1 MSIEGLQALLTK
13 EAIVATEAVD
23 RLSQS
28 PQAVEVAYL
37 HHVRSYVPMG
47 RAAEGEEGTLT
58 VAEFERRLIRLVKEG
73 KAPTG
78 YVTAEYGYGKTSTC
92 LYLWQQCREANLVA
106 VPPFEFTQLSQ
117 LMSATH
123 AWVRYELS
131 RVRPDLVPL
140 ADSIR
145 GKYET
150 RSLDELAEQKG
161 MPIEVLREL
170 YADGQLMLTWAP
182 IRYVQFF
189 EEITDLV
196 LQAGFDGLV
205 ILPDELQQYLD
216 PLIKSGMTDPVVP
229 LFDIVQ
235 GMITR
240 RGTLRCGLLFSVP
253 ARTLSKLNEDRG
265 DFVQRLKSQGL
276 GFDLRNVY
284 TADFALQLWQRLSE
298 QFDFVPE
305 RDALVEQETLR
316 AIGEIAARP
325 DLASG
330 PRTVIAV
337 FQRMVDRYIH
347 PRAEVPHPYTP
358 IDLIDDYLAGAIPF
372 DETGKIRQVVNARLS
387 ASIVAN
393 NAEHERLVRLVAA
406 YPTEGCPHS
415 LVERM
420 GLIRAYDE
428 LAAAG
433 QGDLIIF
440 LGSVSSP
447 GMTLRGLEPQ
457 NEGPTDWLHATL
469 RDFNRNYVD
478 SADITMRRALASF
491 ERLLL
496 DRTFPNSTWTKIA
509 AFEKRMTQNQGL
521 LLEGSFA
528 GAIKLYPKRRMYIR
542 LLREGEQPVAFS
554 DTDFSVDFILRPHL
568 DQPLEQRGQ
577 IAGTIENADPHR
589 LRLELNLSH
598 RSATTYHDL
607 QSVLQ
612 PVANPY
618 KVCPLL
624 LLALDEY
631 IEEKRRANQIPRA
644 EDDFTKNTFQQSLA
658 DYCVSE
664 LFNTDLKGP
673 QGETGTKLMESL
685 FLDACQQLFPRYKT
699 LMVNNQWT
707 SALQN
712 DYRRALESLSSSLE
726 RQGEVPVEGTKTDIA
741 KRLGR
746 TNTAFDSFVSSFP
759 TLIRIEQPFRG
770 DSQGAVMFTLHPLEH
785 LLLSS
790 LKNSQQ
796 RVKVSSLG
804 ASSTSLQSLS
814 RADFDA
820 LASQE
825 GYRDLEI
832 DEILA
837 IMQARGL
844 ILLDPKSK
852 AIALA
857 PRRTPSINELN
868 EAVRVLQAQLA
879 PLVSYYES
887 ETLTRQKQQLD
898 TIAAELPKLRRNP
911 EEARVA
917 QIYRALRS
925 GEQQIAAFIADKRTV
940 LQAEIQ
946 QLILPQPTTSQ
957 NLNLLQSAVSTE
969 FFGKHLERIRQDVLS
984 SYAQYDATCNEVTA
998 KLQDLRCAIMTDL
1011 DADNLVSVAKQ
1022 LRAIQE
1028 QGKNLLSTK
1037 HNLDGLFFPLIQAT
1051 NLLSDVV
1058 GLDKRLAQQN
1068 PVLLPC
1074 KQELDAFIRDVSEAL
1089 ATRRQGSL
1097 RDISVWENQ
1106 LAQVKQCIAEVE
1118 HSQQQEFEQWQNR
1131 YRVLLETHLHLSQND
1146 LPRTQ
1151 TYINSNPQE
1160 SRDRFANEVKQTV
1173 IRQLE
1178 ALLSECRRVTDRL
1191 GAISYSGDLATLPSP
1206 QGEVAA
1212 DRAEQCQELIGIVYQ
1227 QALELNTQAGE
1238 SDGKLYAEPSGEFD
1252 GFCQALS
1259 EAQTKARRMADLLRQ
1274 VEGALQQERLT
1285 DLEQVLLSV
1294 IQKQATRNGHAVDL
1308 GTILQSSGQPTT
1320 ALLSLLENL
1329 YKKRRISILLNPVIH
1344 S

>member
-1 MSIEGLQALLTK
+1 
-13 EAIVATEAVD
+13 
-23 RLSQS
+23 
-28 PQAVEVAYL
+28 
-37 HHVRSYVPMG
+37 VRSYVPMG

-170 YADGQLMLTWAP
+170 YTDGQLMLTWAP

-316 AIGEIAARP
+316 AIGEIAARS

-330 PRTVIAV
+330 PRTVITV
-337 FQRMVDRYIH
+337 FQRMVDRYVH

-372 DETGKIRQVVNARLS
+372 DETGKIRQVVSARLS
-387 ASIVAN
+387 VSIVAN
-393 NAEHERLVRLVAA
+393 NAERERLVRLVAA

-420 GLIRAYDE
+420 GLVRTYDE

-440 LGSVSSP
+440 LGAVDSP

-496 DRTFPNSTWTKIA
+496 DRTFLNSMWTKIA
-509 AFEKRMTQNQGL
+509 VFEKMMTQNQGL

-528 GAIKLYPKRRMYIR
+528 GAIKLYPKRRVYIR
-542 LLREGEQPVAFS
+542 LLREGEQAVVFS

-577 IAGTIENADPHR
+577 IAGTIENADPHS

-598 RSATTYHDL
+598 RFATTLYHDL

-644 EDDFTKNTFQQSLA
+644 EDDFIKNTFQQSLA

-712 DYRRALESLSSSLE
+712 DYRHALESLSSSLE

-741 KRLGR
+741 KRLRR

-759 TLIRIEQPFRG
+759 SLIRIEQPFRG
-770 DSQGAVMFTLHPLEH
+770 DSLGAVMFMLHPLER
-785 LLLSS
+785 LLLST

-796 RVKVSSLG
+796 RIKVSSLG
-804 ASSTSLQSLS
+804 ASSTALQALG
-814 RADFDA
+814 RANVDA

-825 GYRDLEI
+825 GYRDLEV

-852 AIALA
+852 AIVLA
-857 PRRTPSINELN
+857 PRRMPSINELS
-868 EAVRVLQAQLA
+868 EAVRVLQVQLT

-887 ETLTRQKQQLD
+887 ETLTRQTQQLD
-898 TIAAELPKLRRNP
+898 TITAELPKLRRNP
-911 EEARVA
+911 EETRVA
-917 QIYRALRS
+917 QIYRVLRS
-925 GEQQIAAFIADKRTV
+925 GEQQIAAFAADKRTA

-957 NLNLLQSAVSTE
+957 NLNLLQAAVSTE

-984 SYAQYDATCNEVTA
+984 SYAQYDAACNEVAA
-998 KLQDLRCAIMTDL
+998 KLQDLRRAITTDL
-1011 DADNLVSVAKQ
+1011 DADSLVGVAKQ
-1022 LRAIQE
+1022 LRAIQD
-1028 QGKNLLSTK
+1028 QGKSLLSTK
-1037 HNLDGLFFPLIQAT
+1037 HNLDGLFFPLVQAT
-1051 NLLSDVV
+1051 NLLSDVA
-1058 GLDKRLAQQN
+1058 GLDKRLVQQN

-1131 YRVLLETHLHLSQND
+1131 YRVLLETHLHLTQND
-1146 LPRTQ
+1146 LPQTQ
-1151 TYINSNPQE
+1151 TYIISNPRE
-1160 SRDRFANEVKQTV
+1160 SRDRFTSEVKQTV

-1178 ALLSECRRVTDRL
+1178 SLLSECRRVTERL
-1191 GAISYSGDLATLPSP
+1191 GAISYSDDLATLPSP

-1212 DRAEQCQELIGIVYQ
+1212 ERAEQCQELISIVYQ
-1227 QALELNTQAGE
+1227 QASELNIQAGE
-1238 SDGKLYAEPSGEFD
+1238 SESKLYVEPSGEFD
-1252 GFCQALS
+1252 HFCQALS
-1259 EAQTKARRMADLLRQ
+1259 AAQTKARRMADLLRQ
-1274 VEGALQQERLT
+1274 VEGALQQEQLT

-1294 IQKQATRNGHAVDL
+1294 IQEQATRNGQAVDL

-1320 ALLSLLENL
+1320 ALLSLLESL